1 MGCVSSRPDINDT
14 HRDVF
19 TVKSLDEHGNELHEG
34 QIKITDTTVTFYVKG
49 HEPMEWPLRSIRR
62 YGAENDMF
70 CFESGRRCQTGPKF
84 CAFKCQKADSL
95 LKLLQTYVR
104 STSRGGTSRNT
115 TNRGSV
121 PEHSGSDSNPELLNR
136 QQSVDSLQPSTLA
149 RNTSTMATSSTTNT
163 LNQMTNRSRLASL
176 EMVEILP
183 EYANVNC
190 NGGTIVLDADGHPVP
205 TTPGGPTGTLTSQSR
220 EYENVGI
227 AEAARSPCHTVS
239 LNGMTQSTSI
249 IDSLPGY
256 HMPKRSPGGPKSAP
270 LNGVFFPHS
279 QSTSNGFL
287 GGVEDPYDQSK
298 QINYIDV
305 EFDHT
310 IAPSPVSNGNGIP
323 VPNGL
328 VLKHSTLDGAG
339 TSESNYSKIDIDRTV
354 ALSKTAT
361 QQTQRALDPSTSDSP
376 IGVRKTRH
384 NSTLSE
390 LNSNLVEGIGGFVS
404 RKRNSVIEDQ
414 KA

>member
-19 TVKSLDEHGNELHEG
+19 TVKSLDEQGNELHEG

-49 HEPMEWPLRSIRR
+49 HQPMEWPLRSIRR

-104 STSRGGTSRNT
+104 STSRGTSRS

-121 PEHSGSDSNPELLNR
+121 PEQSGSDSNPELLNR
-136 QQSVDSLQPSTLA
+136 QQSADSLQPIQPSTLA
-149 RNTSTMATSSTTNT
+149 RNNTSTLPLLPTSSTTNT
-163 LNQMTNRSRLASL
+163 LNQMANRSRLASL

-183 EYANVNC
+183 EHA
-190 NGGTIVLDADGHPVP
+190 TQL
-205 TTPGGPTGTLTSQSR
+205 R

-227 AEAARSPCHTVS
+227 AEVTRSPCHAIP

-249 IDSLPGY
+249 IDSMPG
-256 HMPKRSPGGPKSAP
+256 HPLAKRSPGGPKSAP
-270 LNGVFFPHS
+270 LNGAFFPHS

-287 GGVEDPYDQSK
+287 GATEDHYDQSK

-310 IAPSPVSNGNGIP
+310 VTPNPVSNGNGVP
-323 VPNGL
+323 VPTGL
-328 VLKHSTLDGAG
+328 VLKHPTLESSGN
-339 TSESNYSKIDIDRTV
+339 SESNYSKIDIDRTV

-376 IGVRKTRH
+376 VGVRKTRH

-390 LNSNLVEGIGGFVS
+390 LNSNLGEGIVGFVS
-404 RKRNSVIEDQ
+404 RKRNSVIED
-414 KA
+414 